1 MSDYLHKVDS
11 ILDEFDFDKVRTV
24 MKALNWTY
32 FDSEEVP
39 TISRIYRMARSLLI
53 SAYTAE
59 PSQEWSTACGGF
71 EVTRYMYPGDTEKY
85 VTLKFVVTEWSSNN
99 D

>member
-32 FDSEEVP
+32 FDSTEVP
-39 TISRIYRMARSLLI
+39 TISRIYRMARNLLI
-53 SAYTAE
+53 AAYAAE
-59 PSQEWSTACGGF
+59 PSPEWATACGGF

-85 VTLKFVVTEWSSNN
+85 VTLKFVVTEWSNPN

>member
-1 MSDYLHKVDS
+1 MLIEQVED
-11 ILDEFDFDKVRTV
+11 ILDEFDFQRVQDT

-32 FDSEEVP
+32 HDSADKYP
-39 TISRIYRMARSLLI
+39 TIGELRKMARRLLTY
-53 SAYTAE
+53 AHTAK
-59 PSQEWSTACGGF
+59 PSPEWSTACGGF